1 MLESAMIKA
10 ITFDLDGVYFL
21 NGKSNFIVNLGT
33 KYGIS
38 EDEAKRVFL
47 KSEQMNVL
55 YKTGKM
61 SDEEFWTWAKNE
73 WNLADNWQK
82 LPELMIE
89 GYEVNEEVVP
99 IVKAAREKGY
109 KTVIC
114 SSNFPARIE
123 GLQKRFGF
131 LDNFDAWT
139 LSYEVGH
146 NKPDKEL
153 FAELVGRSG
162 LEAPEIAFADDLQMT
177 VDVAKEVGISA
188 FLYENFDQF
197 MGELKKLGV
206 EIE

>member
-21 NGKSNFIVNLGT
+21 NGKSNFIANLQT
-33 KYGIS
+33 KYGVS

-73 WNLADNWQK
+73 WKISDDWQK

-99 IVKAAREKGY
+99 IVKAARGKGY

-131 LDNFDAWT
+131 LNNFDAWA

-153 FAELVGRSG
+153 FEELVRRSG
-162 LEAPEIAFADDLQMT
+162 LDASEITFADDLQIT
-177 VDVAKEVGISA
+177 VDAAKEVGISA